1 MLSRL
6 HIKNFGLIDQIDQ
19 SFEPGLNT
27 ITGETGAGKSM
38 IIEALGLILG
48 GRADAKALR
57 DQSQKCILE
66 AEFKVDNNL
75 KNFFTRNDL
84 EWDYPLVIR
93 REILPQGRSRA
104 FINDSP
110 VRLDLLKNLYAELID
125 IHTQEQTL
133 KINFPEYQLHLLDL
147 YANSEKDLSKYQKI
161 FSNYQHLNTELVDF
175 ENQVEKDKAA
185 YDFLNFQLKELTEA
199 GIKLGEIDDL
209 EQKRGLLANRD
220 AIKQAIEKGKY
231 FLAENE
237 NNVIDNLFALCTEFE
252 KIQGVSNKLKDY
264 YERLNQVYNEIK
276 DISYEFD
283 TRSEEFGSDSGE
295 LEEIEQRLSTYYRLE
310 NKYKLKGDDSLL
322 RFKNDLSLK
331 LGKVDNY
338 EHDLLAKKKLV
349 SDEKKKLF
357 QVGKEL
363 NESRKNAAPGFE
375 KEIVK
380 NLKML
385 GIAYPRVKFEFE
397 KLEKPSDIGIFTVEL
412 KFSSNPDSMIESIE
426 TVASGGE
433 KSRLMLVLKS
443 ILGHKLNI
451 KSIVFDEIDSGIS
464 GEVALRT
471 GELLEKL
478 GTDTQVISITH
489 LSQVACKGDNH
500 YKVSKHVVNGK
511 TKISITKLTREQRID
526 ELAEMISGKEI
537 TDAVRKTAIELLN

>member
-1 MLSRL
+1 MLSQL

-38 IIEALGLILG
+38 IMGALGLILG
-48 GRADAKALR
+48 GRADAKALK

-66 AEFKVDNNL
+66 AEFEVDITL
-75 KNFFTRNDL
+75 KDFFTYNDL
-84 EWDYPLVIR
+84 EWNNPLVIR

-110 VRLDLLKNLYAELID
+110 VKLDVLKSLYAELID

-147 YANSEKDLSKYQKI
+147 YTSSENELSKYQI
-161 FSNYQHLNTELVDF
+161 IYSNYQRLNAELIAF
-175 ENQVEKDKAA
+175 ENQIEKDKAT
-185 YDFLNFQLKELTEA
+185 YDFLSFQLKELTEV
-199 GIKLGEIDDL
+199 GIKSGEIDDL
-209 EQKRGLLANRD
+209 EQKRELLANRD

-231 FLAENE
+231 ILAEND
-237 NNVIDNLFALCTEFE
+237 NNVIDNLHALSTEFE
-252 KIQGVSNKLKDY
+252 KIKGVSDWLKDY
-264 YERLNQVYNEIK
+264 YERLIQVYNEIK

-283 TRSEEFGSDSGE
+283 QRSEEFGSDDGD
-295 LEEIEQRLSTYYRLE
+295 LLEIEQRLSTYYRLE
-310 NKYKLKGDDSLL
+310 NKYKLKGDESLL
-322 RFKNDLSLK
+322 KFRNDLSLK
-331 LGKVDNY
+331 LSKVDNY
-338 EHDLLAKKKLV
+338 DHDLLDKKKSV
-349 SDEKKKLF
+349 AVEREKLLQAGKKL
-357 QVGKEL
+357 
-363 NESRKNAAPGFE
+363 NEIRKNAAPGFE
-375 KEIVK
+375 KDIVK
-380 NLKML
+380 NLRLL
-385 GIAYPRVKFEFE
+385 GIAHPRVQFEFE
-397 KLEKPSDIGIFTVEL
+397 ELEKPSEAGLFKVEL
-412 KFSSNPDSMIESIE
+412 KFSSNPDSMIDSVEL
-426 TVASGGE
+426 VASGGE
-433 KSRLMLVLKS
+433 KSRLMLVMKS

-478 GTDTQVISITH
+478 GKDTQVISITH
-489 LSQVACKGDNH
+489 LSQVACKGNNH

-511 TKISITKLTREQRID
+511 TKISIVKLSREQRVD

-537 TDAVRKTAIELLN
+537 TEAARKTANELLT

>member
-489 LSQVACKGDNH
+489 LSPVACKGDNH

>member
-264 YERLNQVYNEIK
+264 YERLDQVYNEIK